1 VSLQQVQAK
10 YLSGNALTGST
21 INTSGGVDNG
31 YAVAGGVYPIPAVTD
46 DARPLFSGT
55 LNTTLA
61 AGEEV
66 AVYQTLDG
74 VLAKIGVATVTGL
87 YWTFTPTTD
96 LADGRY
102 SFKAMVQ
109 PAGDTTGVIG
119 HVVSASSEVAIDA
132 TTALRRPSVTSALDN
147 VSINGSA
154 GSITAPVIISP
165 GGSTD
170 DLTPTLRGTLDVA
183 LMTGQSLAVYDTV
196 NGSKIKIGLATV
208 AADLSWTF
216 TPSTNLNTGHHS
228 FTVQVERIDTG
239 IKGIPSP
246 VYDMTLYNGLAVQL
260 SDDVGGVQG
269 VLSNSQS
276 ATLGNFGVGTAPQSL
291 RVYSSIADI
300 NIPAF
305 QWVLNFF
312 GRTAPG
318 TLITAATDYSVAGQ
332 VTFWVGE
339 FDGTYT
345 RAVQIQ
351 LKDLPGG
358 GVSLQQVQAKYLS
371 GNALTGSTINT
382 SGGVDNGYA
391 VASGVYPIP
400 AVTDDARPSLDGTLG
415 AFLDPSEEVAIYHM
429 HDGNV
434 TKLGVAAVNGLR
446 WSFTPTTDLADGTY
460 SFRALLQPVGDTTGT
475 LGHVVSVSHA
485 VVINSAEPRP
495 TQAATIGSVLDNV
508 STNGSVGA
516 SSAPAVV
523 ALGGSTDDLTPTL
536 NGTVDAALTT
546 GQRLA
551 VYDSVNGV
559 KKKIGTATVN
569 ADLSWT
575 FTPSSNLGSGQHSF
589 TVIVESNA
597 GVQGMMSP
605 AYNIALYDSLAMS
618 LTDDVGTVQGVVTS
632 TPFTLGT
639 FGVGDAPRGLLTHY
653 DSNLID
659 LSSFKWVLNFFGRTA
674 PGTLITEATDYSVA
688 GQVTFWVGEFD
699 GTYTRAVQIQLKDLP
714 GGGVGLQQVQAK
726 YLSGNALTGSTINTA
741 GGVDNGFKVSGG
753 IYTERPVLDDGKP
766 TFAGVLST
774 TLDAAEEVAIYQ
786 TSNGLRTKL
795 GVATV
800 NDLNWSFTPASDLA
814 NGTYTFQA
822 MLQPVGETNGTSGHV
837 ISAPLLVDMVVGVP
851 MQTAVITS
859 ALDNASVNGSIGSTT
874 APVTVASGVSTD
886 DLTPTLRGTLDAA
899 LTRGQLLSVYDSVN
913 GVKTKIGS
921 AHVNA
926 DLSWAFTPAT
936 SLGGG
941 AHSFTVQVESGAG
954 AKGASSAPYNVALY
968 RDLSMSVSDDVG
980 PVHRT
985 LYDLGTIPV
994 SSTPKPFFGV
1004 AHAADIVLSSF
1015 DWAVKFGDVKGTG
1028 RVIPGTEDR
1037 SVTGQVTFWV
1047 GNYSGA
1053 YTRAVQIQIK
1063 DFADGGVG
1071 VQALQAK
1078 FEKLYALDGSRDY
1091 SVVGYTDNT
1100 LSVTDVSYKGL
1111 QLAGDSRPTF
1121 SGKLVAVLGTDEVV
1135 AIYQTLNGVK
1145 TKVGVA
1151 AVDGLEWSF
1160 KPDRDV
1166 ADGTYGFHAVLES
1179 AGGEARVLS
1188 VEQLIDIDTLSPNAV
1203 AFIASALDK
1212 TSLNGS
1218 EGTASSPVRVEQG
1231 FSSDEESPTLTGTVD
1246 STLKTFESLV
1256 IYDAVNGA
1264 LTKLGTATVDGFN
1277 WSFIPGASLGP
1288 GTHNFVARVERSNGH
1303 TGEFSSVYDLIV
1315 HRELAMTVTENRGT
1329 SQLSLANGGGTSDK
1343 RPTFAG
1349 VLSVPI
1355 SAGEEIAVYQSL
1367 DGVTSM
1373 VGVADVVGNSW
1384 SFKPLTDL
1392 VDGALSF
1399 KAVLQSA
1406 GNTTDARGHVIS
1418 YSHLLIV
1425 DTAVPTQHA
1434 NITSAEGSAGSASAV
1449 RNTIAQGNA
1458 SDDLAPKL
1466 SGILSAQL
1474 STGQTLVVYDT
1485 ISGVRTKIGLAS
1497 VTGTSWSFTPSS
1509 EMALGEHSF
1518 SVQVE
1523 SAAGKKG
1530 SASPT
1535 FEVALYKG
1543 LSMIV
1548 SDDTGSDQ
1556 GALGNGA
1563 GTDDRRPTFA
1573 GTLLTP
1579 LGADEEVAIYQTLLG
1594 VRTKIGVA
1602 AVSSNLGWSFT
1613 PSNDLAS
1620 GTYTFDASLQS
1631 SSEQNRIGIS
1641 GHVAS
1646 APLIVTIKA
1655 DEGSPVLTVPTFT
1668 LTETGSESDRIT
1680 LTAANL
1686 GLPPDLRSSLSGS
1699 LQVTEVEGGSFMNNG
1714 AAVTAFEISDV
1725 ENGLVQ
1731 FVHPFNSGQPTFLL
1745 TVADRGTVLG
1755 IVKSNI
1761 DFRPIG
1767 HLIFGDGSGGGG
1779 NGSHDGGNGGDG
1791 GQGDDTLLGS
1801 ALGDV
1806 IFGDGSGGG
1815 EGQHGLSAGGATHAG
1830 AAGGGKDT
1838 IYGRAGD
1845 DIIFGDGFAGQEI
1858 AQYTDAFKGGQ
1869 GGYGGEGESS
1879 WVGVHSSA
1887 GYYGYSNRT
1896 VLVGSGGGVSAD
1908 GSSPGGASGNETSV
1922 EVALWDFVY
1931 HRVLDDWNNQN
1942 SQIYKQMMGS
1952 GDDVID
1958 GGEGNDRI
1966 MAGGGNDIVIG
1977 GLGADILWGG
1987 AGADKFIFRLAD
1999 FDGST
2004 DVIQDFKYKEGDQI
2018 LIQSG
2023 ADTKLDFSY
2032 NEPLRQ
2038 ATIKVDPLGGGDF
2051 TKPVETIIVS
2061 NVDFSMMNGLISS
2074 TVLG

>member
-1 VSLQQVQAK
+1 
-10 YLSGNALTGST
+10 
-21 INTSGGVDNG
+21 
-31 YAVAGGVYPIPAVTD
+31 
-46 DARPLFSGT
+46 
-55 LNTTLA
+55 
-61 AGEEV
+61 
-66 AVYQTLDG
+66 
-74 VLAKIGVATVTGL
+74 
-87 YWTFTPTTD
+87 
-96 LADGRY
+96 
-102 SFKAMVQ
+102 
-109 PAGDTTGVIG
+109 
-119 HVVSASSEVAIDA
+119 
-132 TTALRRPSVTSALDN
+132 
-147 VSINGSA
+147 
-154 GSITAPVIISP
+154 
-165 GGSTD
+165 
-170 DLTPTLRGTLDVA
+170 
-183 LMTGQSLAVYDTV
+183 
-196 NGSKIKIGLATV
+196 
-208 AADLSWTF
+208 
-216 TPSTNLNTGHHS
+216 
-228 FTVQVERIDTG
+228 
-239 IKGIPSP
+239 
-246 VYDMTLYNGLAVQL
+246 
-260 SDDVGGVQG
+260 
-269 VLSNSQS
+269 
-276 ATLGNFGVGTAPQSL
+276 
-291 RVYSSIADI
+291 
-300 NIPAF
+300 
-305 QWVLNFF
+305 
-312 GRTAPG
+312 
-318 TLITAATDYSVAGQ
+318 
-332 VTFWVGE
+332 
-339 FDGTYT
+339 
-345 RAVQIQ
+345 
-351 LKDLPGG
+351 
-358 GVSLQQVQAKYLS
+358 
-371 GNALTGSTINT
+371 
-382 SGGVDNGYA
+382 
-391 VASGVYPIP
+391 
-400 AVTDDARPSLDGTLG
+400 
-415 AFLDPSEEVAIYHM
+415 
-429 HDGNV
+429 
-434 TKLGVAAVNGLR
+434 
-446 WSFTPTTDLADGTY
+446 
-460 SFRALLQPVGDTTGT
+460 
-475 LGHVVSVSHA
+475 
-485 VVINSAEPRP
+485 
-495 TQAATIGSVLDNV
+495 
-508 STNGSVGA
+508 
-516 SSAPAVV
+516 
-523 ALGGSTDDLTPTL
+523 
-536 NGTVDAALTT
+536 
-546 GQRLA
+546 
-551 VYDSVNGV
+551 
-559 KKKIGTATVN
+559 
-569 ADLSWT
+569 
-575 FTPSSNLGSGQHSF
+575 
-589 TVIVESNA
+589 
-597 GVQGMMSP
+597 MMSP

-837 ISAPLLVDMVVGVP
+837 ISAPLLVEIDVGVP

-1028 RVIPGTEDR
+1028 SVIPGTEDR

-1869 GGYGGEGESS
+1869 GGYGGGGSGSGNKFRSIGGGGEGESS